1 MAVRISDFALNW
13 LAGRIAGQ
21 AITISLHTGDPG
33 ADGTANELA
42 TTGGSNYARK
52 ATTAA
57 DWTATGATVDND
69 ADIGIFTPNA
79 AAAGQA
85 VTHVGYWFGTD
96 HFLSVDLIA
105 PVTTVEGVAFPI
117 AAGTAD
123 ITISAAA

>member
-1 MAVRISDFALNW
+1 MAVRISAFALQW
-13 LAGRIAGQ
+13 LAQKIAAE

-33 ADGTANELA
+33 AAGTANELA

-57 DWTATGATVDND
+57 DWTATTGTTDND
-69 ADIGIFTPNA
+69 ADIEIFTPNA

-85 VTHVGYWFGTD
+85 VSHVGYWLGNN
-96 HFLSVDLIA
+96 HFLSVDLVA
-105 PVTTVEGVAFPI
+105 PVTTVEGIAFPI

-123 ITISAAA
+123 MAISAAA